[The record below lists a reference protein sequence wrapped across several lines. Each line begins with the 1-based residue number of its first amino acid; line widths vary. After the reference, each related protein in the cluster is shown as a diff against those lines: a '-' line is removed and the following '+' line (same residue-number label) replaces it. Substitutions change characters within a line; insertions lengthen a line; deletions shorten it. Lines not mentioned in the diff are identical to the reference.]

1 MKFFRVEPH
10 KHTFEI
16 TLFSPSFSSLCMD
29 TKLLEIVLKSAKY
42 LYTYVFHNL
51 VFIFRVPS
59 TFWIYK
65 SVSVCNIRELLD
77 HVLRA
82 VFGTITPTTYY
93 YPATKDNDDQD
104 DDEFT
109 LWRETLFCCCVTY
122 VIISVVEVKW
132 IPMPKPSMP
141 LSMSWNV
148 TTSCAD
154 GYYSLIR
161 KKIQTTIPK
170 GLANPIFMYH

>member
-1 MKFFRVEPH
+1 MKNFRVEPH

-16 TLFSPSFSSLCMD
+16 TLFSPSFSSLCID

-42 LYTYVFHNL
+42 LYTYVFHYFE
-51 VFIFRVPS
+51 FIFRVPS

-82 VFGTITPTTYY
+82 VFGTITPTTTR
-93 YPATKDNDDQD
+93 PQKTMMIKMMMNS
-104 DDEFT
+104 
-109 LWRETLFCCCVTY
+109 LFEERHFFAAV
-122 VIISVVEVKW
+122 SPMSSSVEVKW

-161 KKIQTTIPK
+161 KQNTNNDSKMT
-170 GLANPIFMYH
+170 

>member
-1 MKFFRVEPH
+1 M
-10 KHTFEI
+10 
-16 TLFSPSFSSLCMD
+16 
-29 TKLLEIVLKSAKY
+29 
-42 LYTYVFHNL
+42 

-82 VFGTITPTTYY
+82 VFGTITPPTTTYY

-109 LWRETLFCCCVTY
+109 L
-122 VIISVVEVKW
+122 
-132 IPMPKPSMP
+132 
-141 LSMSWNV
+141 
-148 TTSCAD
+148 
-154 GYYSLIR
+154 
-161 KKIQTTIPK
+161 
-170 GLANPIFMYH
+170 